1 MFQWFLSY
9 RVLLLLFHFGV
20 FLLQLSEL
28 VWKLTEGISLQSA
41 SKRFPSFGSPAK
53 GNKSKA
59 KNTRFRPNRNLT
71 ETIYYW
77 SVNLRGFSVVSNP
90 AKRDAN
96 GFLKALLLSLHLL
109 VSCHSVRK
117 SRRMREYEFRAP
129 CVIYPGCSFS
139 HVFGIS
145 SINGNDF
152 K

>member
-41 SKRFPSFGSPAK
+41 SKLFPSFGSPAK

-77 SVNLRGFSVVSNP
+77 SVDLRGFSVVSNP

-117 SRRMREYEFRAP
+117 SRRMR
-129 CVIYPGCSFS
+129 S
-139 HVFGIS
+139 
-145 SINGNDF
+145 NGNTNFVRLALFTQDAVF
-152 K
+152 RMCSVFLQ

>member
-1 MFQWFLSY
+1 MFQWFLFY
-9 RVLLLLFHFGV
+9 RVLLLLFHFTFHFSFCCV

-53 GNKSKA
+53 GNKSNA
-59 KNTRFRPNRNLT
+59 KNTRFRLNRNLT
-71 ETIYYW
+71 GKIYYW

-109 VSCHSVRK
+109 VAWHSVK
-117 SRRMREYEFRAP
+117 KINVWRMRSNAQFR
-129 CVIYPGCSFS
+129 FS
-139 HVFGIS
+139 HFFGMS
-145 SINGNDF
+145 SINDNDF
-152 K
+152 E